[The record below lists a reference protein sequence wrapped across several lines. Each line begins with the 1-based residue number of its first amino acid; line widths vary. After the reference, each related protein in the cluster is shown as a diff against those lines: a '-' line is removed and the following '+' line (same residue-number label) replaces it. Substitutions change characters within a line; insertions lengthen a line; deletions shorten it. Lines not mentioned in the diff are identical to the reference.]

1 MDRMSELTKKLHI
14 LKTGGTEETV
24 SLYSSLS
31 DLSDPTLKLQVDGS
45 TVYAQLGSITD
56 SNATSLRVYRN
67 SDSSTYSVLNGI
79 VEKDDYIAY
88 IERTIKSYSNDEIT
102 SIGNGAFYGC
112 TSLTSIDLPNVT
124 SIDNNA
130 FYNCTSLTSID
141 LPNVTSIGGY
151 AFNGCSKLS
160 SITNLDK
167 VESIGNYAFDSCTSL
182 TSIDL
187 PNVTSIGNY
196 AFNGCTSLT
205 SIDLPNVTSIDKGA
219 FNYCTSLTSIDLPN
233 VTSIGYNA
241 FFGCTSLTS
250 IDLPNVTSIDNN
262 AFNSC
267 TSLTFIDLPNVTSIG
282 NGAFYNCTSLT
293 SIDLPNVTSIGGYAF
308 YYCNKLTAIHFSAA
322 NKSKITANS
331 YYSDKWG
338 ATNAT
343 IYFDINAAKL
353 YFSNFDTDATYSING
368 EVLTG
373 NNGYILIPD
382 EVYTLIITKSGYLPY
397 FESISTSGTDDIT
410 KDIALTPDTDA
421 ASRTDCTLNITY
433 PTTDTAPSISTSFY
447 YNGYLFQTVEGTN
460 PSIAVLRN
468 AEITYKVKADGY
480 KSVSGTI
487 TASQATVSV
496 DITLEVQTY
505 VTYDLSYPFTDDA
518 GVLANLVDDN
528 NFTIAETPTV
538 NSGSGIASSIINGA
552 KSFKVNSSQS
562 YGYIKFHTPNTED
575 TDLLTVSVTCNAYAE
590 SSYDVGA
597 VFIDTSVHQVT
608 TNYRFTGGSGKTDS
622 TYGYVL
628 YSSYGKS
635 SSAYATYT
643 YTLQPDTDYYLQ
655 FAYTKDSSGNSNWD
669 RFSITNIK
677 FTDEGTY

>member
-67 SDSSTYSVLNGI
+67 SDSSTYSVLNG
-79 VEKDDYIAY
+79 VVAVDDYIAY
-88 IERTIKSYSNDEIT
+88 IERTIKSYSNDNVT
-102 SIGNGAFYGC
+102 SIGNSAFRNC
-112 TSLTSIDLPNVT
+112 TSLTSIDLPKVT
-124 SIDNNA
+124 SIGSDA
-130 FYNCTSLTSID
+130 FYGCTSLTSID

-151 AFNGCSKLS
+151 AFN
-160 SITNLDK
+160 
-167 VESIGNYAFDSCTSL
+167 SCTSL

-187 PNVTSIGNY
+187 PNVTSIDSNDV
-196 AFNGCTSLT
+196 FNNCTSLT
-205 SIDLPNVTSIDKGA
+205 SIS
-219 FNYCTSLTSIDLPN
+219 LPN
-233 VTSIGYNA
+233 VTSIGYRI
-241 FFGCTSLTS
+241 FVFCSSLTS
-250 IDLPNVTSIDNN
+250 ISLPNVTSID
-262 AFNSC
+262 S
-267 TSLTFIDLPNVTSIG
+267 D
-282 NGAFYNCTSLT
+282 AFYGCS
-293 SIDLPNVTSIGGYAF
+293 
-308 YYCNKLTAIHFSAA
+308 KLTAIHFSAA
-322 NKSKITANS
+322 NKSTIEALS
-331 YYSDKWG
+331 DYSDKWG

-382 EVYTLIITKSGYLPY
+382 EVYTLIIIKSGYLPY

-447 YNGYLFQTVEGTN
+447 YNGYLLQTVEGTN

-518 GVLANLVDDN
+518 GVLVNLVDDN

-590 SSYDVGA
+590 SRYDVGA

-608 TNYRFTGGSGKTDS
+608 TNYKFTGGSGKTDS

-655 FAYTKDSSGNSNWD
+655 FAYTKDGSGNSNWD

>member
-67 SDSSTYSVLNGI
+67 SNSSTYSVLSGI
-79 VEKDDYIAY
+79 VGVDDYIAY
-88 IERTIKSYSNDEIT
+88 IERTIKSLSNDNVT
-102 SIGNGAFYGC
+102 SIGDYTFFDCKSLTSIDLPNVTSMGRNAFNNCISLTSISLPKVTSIGSSAFYYC
-112 TSLTSIDLPNVT
+112 KSLTSIDLPNVT

-130 FYNCTSLTSID
+130 FY
-141 LPNVTSIGGY
+141 
-151 AFNGCSKLS
+151 
-160 SITNLDK
+160 
-167 VESIGNYAFDSCTSL
+167 
-182 TSIDL
+182 
-187 PNVTSIGNY
+187 
-196 AFNGCTSLT
+196 
-205 SIDLPNVTSIDKGA
+205 
-219 FNYCTSLTSIDLPN
+219 YCTN
-233 VTSIGYNA
+233 
-241 FFGCTSLTS
+241 
-250 IDLPNVTSIDNN
+250 
-262 AFNSC
+262 
-267 TSLTFIDLPNVTSIG
+267 
-282 NGAFYNCTSLT
+282 
-293 SIDLPNVTSIGGYAF
+293 
-308 YYCNKLTAIHFSAA
+308 LTAIHFSAA
-322 NKSKITANS
+322 NKSTIEANS
-331 YYSDKWG
+331 YYSSKWG

-343 IYFDINAAKL
+343 IYFDLNAAKL

-368 EVLTG
+368 EILTG

-447 YNGYLFQTVEGTN
+447 YNGYLLQTVEGTN

-468 AEITYKVKADGY
+468 AEITYKVKADGH

-518 GVLANLVDDN
+518 GVLVNLVDDN
-528 NFTIAETPTV
+528 NFTIAATPTV

-562 YGYIKFHTPNTED
+562 YGYIKFHTPNTD
-575 TDLLTVSVTCNAYAE
+575 NTDLLTVSVTCNAYAE
-590 SSYDVGA
+590 SRYDVGA
-597 VFIDTSVHQVT
+597 VFIDTSIHQVT
-608 TNYRFTGGSGKTDS
+608 TNYKFTGGSGKTDS

-669 RFSITNIK
+669 RFSIINIK